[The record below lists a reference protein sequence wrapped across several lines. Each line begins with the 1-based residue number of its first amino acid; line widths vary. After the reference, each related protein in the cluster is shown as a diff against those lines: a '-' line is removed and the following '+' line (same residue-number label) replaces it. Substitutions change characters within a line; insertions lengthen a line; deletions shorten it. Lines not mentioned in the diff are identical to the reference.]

1 MEKKEFQNFCKKEFE
16 KQGFKKIKNTYYLV
30 GLDLLCG
37 ILLQK
42 SNFGN
47 VYYINYFFCIGNFE
61 GSNNYPTY
69 HDSDIDGRVIVT
81 SKTTSYGKFYKTAQI
96 EYEYYTEDELRP
108 FFEKEFEEVILPPV
122 YQGKKYILENLNKL
136 YYLKLYPEEVMRK
149 LQS

>member
-16 KQGFKKIKNTYYLV
+16 KQGFKKIKNMYYLV

-37 ILLQK
+37 IMLQK
-42 SNFGN
+42 SNFGA
-47 VYYINYFFCIGNFE
+47 VYYVNYYYFIGDYHNITT
-61 GSNNYPTY
+61 YPTHY
-69 HDSDIDGRVIVT
+69 ENDLMGRIIVT
-81 SKTTSYGKFYKTAQI
+81 AKTTAYGKFYETAQI

-136 YYLKLYPEEVMRK
+136 YSLQLHPEEVMRK

>member
-16 KQGFKKIKNTYYLV
+16 KQGFKKIKNMYYLV

-37 ILLQK
+37 IRLQK
-42 SNFGN
+42 SNFGA
-47 VYYINYFFCIGNFE
+47 VYYVNYYYFIGDYHNITT
-61 GSNNYPTY
+61 YPTRY
-69 HDSDIDGRVIVT
+69 ENDLMGRIGVT
-81 SKTTSYGKFYKTAQI
+81 SKTTSYGKFYETAQI

-136 YYLKLYPEEVMRK
+136 YSLQLHPEEVMRK